1 MEPAGGSIQA
11 LLRAAEFLERRER
24 GTATGTGRSNR
35 APTALAEAEHGY
47 ASLCPARARQA
58 AGGDRSVHNALEKH
72 RRAQLRRCLEQLKQ
86 QVPAGTGTRPT
97 TLSLLHRARL
107 HIQRLQEQEVRARR
121 VKERLRSQQQ
131 SLRQRLERL
140 LGPAGSERLRADSL
154 GADSLDSSRLSE
166 HSGSDGEEA
175 EVDVEGAVFGAE
187 LPPLAAFS
195 TGRDHS
201 YSSPRG
207 AWS

>member
-11 LLRAAEFLERRER
+11 LLRAAEFLERRDR
-24 GTATGTGRSNR
+24 GAATGTGRGGR
-35 APTALAEAEHGY
+35 APAGLAEAEHGY

-58 AGGDRSVHNALEKH
+58 AGSDRSVHNALEKH

-86 QVPAGTGTRPT
+86 QVPAGTGPARPT

-121 VKERLRSQQQ
+121 VKERLRSQQR
-131 SLRQRLERL
+131 SLRQRLEQL
-140 LGPAGSERLRADSL
+140 LAPAGSERLR
-154 GADSLDSSRLSE
+154 ADSLDSSRLSE

-175 EVDVEGAVFGAE
+175 EVDVEGTVFGAE
-187 LPPLAAFS
+187 PPLAAFS

>member
-24 GTATGTGRSNR
+24 GTGTGRGGR
-35 APTALAEAEHGY
+35 APPGLAEAEHGY

-58 AGGDRSVHNALEKH
+58 AGSDRSVHNALEKH
-72 RRAQLRRCLEQLKQ
+72 RRAQLRRCLEQLQQ
-86 QVPAGTGTRPT
+86 QVPAGTGPARPT
-97 TLSLLHRARL
+97 TLSLLHHARL

-121 VKERLRSQQQ
+121 VKERLRSQQR
-131 SLRQRLERL
+131 SLRQRLEQL
-140 LGPAGSERLRADSL
+140 LAPGERLR
-154 GADSLDSSRLSE
+154 ADSLDSSRLSE

-175 EVDVEGAVFGAE
+175 EVDVEGTVFGTE
-187 LPPLAAFS
+187 PPLAAFS

-207 AWS
+207 RWS